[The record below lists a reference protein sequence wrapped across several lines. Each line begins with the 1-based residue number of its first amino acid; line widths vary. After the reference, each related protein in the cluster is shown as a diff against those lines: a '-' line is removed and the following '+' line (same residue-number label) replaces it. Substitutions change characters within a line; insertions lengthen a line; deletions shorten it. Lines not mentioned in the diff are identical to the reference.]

1 MKFNNNKLTLAI
13 CVALSLSACSPNK
26 TADEYIASAKVYTSN
41 NQNPKALIELKNAIR
56 SDVKNPEARLLLGS
70 LYLQRGKAAAAE
82 KELKKALMLGSS
94 DITLIPKLLKSFG
107 LLGKYDE
114 SIELADQY
122 KDLPVEI
129 LPEILL
135 YQALAYIRVG
145 ESEKA
150 IAAVSQANEI
160 SIDSAYSQLGN
171 AYIEA
176 ESLNIDDA
184 LSTLESIL
192 VITPDFTEALFLQG
206 QLWVIKNDFSA
217 AIISFGNYFKLL
229 PADIKIRLYLAN
241 AYIKNQQFDEA
252 EQHIDFILK
261 IAPEHALSNQLK
273 GLVYYNREDYKQALM
288 HTDKAIQNGLNT
300 PSNRVIAGLSA
311 FQLEE
316 YERANQFLISATDN
330 LPKNH
335 PARRILGVV
344 QMQLG
349 YSEEAGETL
358 SEFDGGSSTDVN
370 LFTSASFELMK
381 SGKTDEAKLLLNKAD
396 NLVANNAEGMTKIGI
411 LKLSMNDLEGMA
423 DLEKAAEISPDYP
436 MAKTALAGA
445 YIHNKEF
452 DKALALGEKWKKAQ
466 PKAVEGYNLVAKVL
480 LLQEKTVAAE
490 AELKQALVIKDSNSL
505 SILYFSAKAIVEN
518 KLEEAIS
525 LLDKV
530 LKTTPNHVKALD
542 LYYRAN
548 KLAGNEDVAISM
560 VASSFND
567 NKNNLAHRL
576 LYARVLFVEQ
586 DFEKVIELLKGV
598 DAREVTS
605 ALYWELISD
614 SYLNTKQG
622 TKALAVIDR
631 WIETK
636 PQYRTAWLRKVSI
649 QEKLNDF
656 SGALSTVSTVLDSFP
671 EDEQFKVLRGYYLIR
686 NKQFDDAQIQ
696 IDSLSKNL
704 KELPLIQGLQGQIW
718 LKEGKYTQALPGLKA
733 LYEKLPTPYNTAL
746 VFVTL
751 KELKQDKKA
760 FDFIVQHVES
770 KPNDYI
776 SRRLLADSAAAVDK
790 DLAKK
795 HYLVLLESSPNDLLI
810 LNNLAWIEYE
820 LTNYQVAGQLSTRAL
835 KLNNKHPQVLDT
847 AGLIELKLGNKAE
860 AIELL
865 KKASELAPED
875 EAIAK
880 HYQEANN

>member
-26 TADEYIASAKVYTSN
+26 TTDEYIASAKAYTSN

-56 SDVKNPEARLLLGS
+56 SDVKNPEARLLLGT

-107 LLGKYDE
+107 LQSKYDE

-145 ESEKA
+145 DREKA

-160 SIDSAYSQLGN
+160 SIDSVYSQLGN

-176 ESLNIDDA
+176 ESSNIDEA
-184 LSTLESIL
+184 LSALESIL

-206 QLWVIKNDFSA
+206 QLRVIKKDFPA
-217 AIISFGNYFKLL
+217 AIISFDNYFKLS
-229 PADIKIRLYLAN
+229 PADIKIRLYLAD
-241 AYIKNQQFDEA
+241 AYIKNQQYDEA

-261 IAPEHALSNQLK
+261 MAPEHALSNQLK

-316 YERANQFLISATDN
+316 YERTNQFLISATDN

-370 LFTSASFELMK
+370 LFTSASYELMR

-396 NLVANNAEGMTKIGI
+396 DLVANNAEGMTKIGI
-411 LKLSMNDLEGMA
+411 LKLSMNDLDGMA
-423 DLEKAAEISPDYP
+423 DLEKAAQISPDSS
-436 MAKTALAGA
+436 MAKMALAAA

-466 PKAVEGYNLVAKVL
+466 PKVVEGYNLVAKVL

-490 AELKQALVIKDSNSL
+490 VELKQALIIKESNPL
-505 SILYFSAKAIVEN
+505 SILYFAAKAIEEN
-518 KLEEAIS
+518 KPEESIG

-530 LKTTPNHVKALD
+530 LKTTPNHVKALG

-548 KLAGNEDVAISM
+548 KLVGNEDVAISM
-560 VASSFND
+560 VANSFND

-576 LYARVLFVEQ
+576 LYANVLFVEQ
-586 DFEKVIELLKGV
+586 DFEKVIELLKDV
-598 DAREVTS
+598 DTREATPT
-605 ALYWELISD
+605 LYWGLISD
-614 SYLNTKQG
+614 SYLNTKQS
-622 TKALAVIDR
+622 TKALTVIDR
-631 WIETK
+631 WIEIK

-656 SGALSTVSTVLDSFP
+656 SGALSTVNTVLDAFP
-671 EDEQFKVLRGYYLIR
+671 KDEQFKVLRGYYLIR

-718 LKEGKYTQALPGLKA
+718 LKEEKYTQALPGLKT
-733 LYEKLPTPYNTAL
+733 LYETLPTPYNTAL

-751 KELKQDKKA
+751 KELKQNKKA
-760 FDFIVQHVES
+760 LDFIVQHVES
-770 KPNDYI
+770 KPNDSI
-776 SRRLLADSAAAVDK
+776 ARRLLAENAAAVDIN
-790 DLAKK
+790 LAKK
-795 HYLVLLESSPNDLLI
+795 HYLILLESSPNDLLI

-820 LTNYQVAGQLSTRAL
+820 LTNYQVADQLSKRAL
-835 KLNNKHPQVLDT
+835 KLNDKHPQVLDT
-847 AGLIELKLGNKAE
+847 AGLIKLKLGNKTE

-865 KKASELAPED
+865 RKASELAPED
-875 EAIAK
+875 KAIAK
-880 HYQEANN
+880 HYQEVNN